1 MNISRFWPLLM
12 LLGLAA
18 SVGAKQ
24 GEEFSGQVLYRYT
37 DENGIQ
43 VIDDLVPPRYVS
55 RGYEVITPSGRVLK
69 EVPPELSGAAL
80 EEKKRRLAR
89 EKADRELLKRYSS
102 VADIESARDRKL
114 AIVQQDMAIMRSNIA
129 SLGAQ
134 IEREEDEAARIQR
147 NGGEVLPKRLRRIED
162 LRAEI
167 DILKERMALR
177 RKEEKR
183 INAEFDRA
191 AGRYTEIAGK

>member
-1 MNISRFWPLLM
+1 MKISTVWPLLVV
-12 LLGLAA
+12 LALPA
-18 SVGAKQ
+18 LAIAKQ
-24 GEEFSGQVLYRYT
+24 DGQVLYRYT
-37 DENGIQ
+37 DENGVQ
-43 VIDDLVPPRYVS
+43 VIDDLVPPRYVAG
-55 RGYEVITPSGRVLK
+55 GYEIITPSGRVLK
-69 EVPPELSGAAL
+69 EVPPELTGAAL
-80 EEKKRRLAR
+80 AEKKRRLER
-89 EKADRELLKRYSS
+89 EKTDRELLKRYSS

-129 SLGAQ
+129 SLGSQ

-147 NGGEVLPKRLRRIED
+147 NGGEVRPERLQRIED
-162 LRAEI
+162 LRTEI
-167 DILKERMALR
+167 EVLEERMALR